1 MSPHPLPER
10 FTLQHE
16 NEALVVSWPWKR
28 TSLWQLLIFLFCCPA
43 PCGLY
48 GQSLVEGTVALERNG
63 SPDGYVK
70 IPWFGYILVAGAI
83 LFIAT
88 FLFSALLSWVNHST
102 LRAEP
107 GSLRVRHG
115 PIPLPGTELRA
126 SDIVRF
132 EPETSSRVARERNS
146 DTGAPFLSSSPS
158 ANPSKVGPDDEYRL
172 YAITRDGKR
181 HRVLSALETLAQCT
195 WVERELKHALGMRE
209 QAKRG

>member
-16 NEALVVSWPWKR
+16 NEALVLSWPWKR
-28 TSLWQLLIFLFCCPA
+28 TSLWQLLVFLFCCPA

-48 GQSLVEGTVALERNG
+48 GQSLVEGTVVLERNG

-70 IPWFGYILVAGAI
+70 IPWLGYLLVAGAI

-88 FLFSALLSWVNHST
+88 LLFAAVLSRVNHST

-107 GSLRVRHG
+107 GSLRVRHW

-132 EPETSSRVARERNS
+132 EPESSRAARARDSE
-146 DTGAPFLSSSPS
+146 TPP
-158 ANPSKVGPDDEYRL
+158 KVGPDDEYRL

-181 HRVLSALETLAQCT
+181 HRVLSALETLEQCA
-195 WVERELKHALGMRE
+195 WVERELKRALGMRE
-209 QAKRG
+209 QVERG